1 MGAVLGL
8 WQRYQASH
16 LGRALAHYGRERG
29 QILAGGLAYV
39 ALFSLSAILVLLFTV
54 SGRVLAANPML
65 LETVVD
71 TINGYVPNL
80 LGDPQAGAA
89 IDPRSL
95 LDTSALSW
103 AGAITLVV
111 ALVAGTG
118 WIDALREGVRA
129 MFGVATDQRAI
140 WWQKLRDLGMLIT
153 LGLAVLSSAV
163 ASILVNAATPWVLG
177 LVGLSQTGLTNALVR
192 VLGIAV
198 VFAAD
203 WVIFVILLRVLSRLA
218 IPWRHLRSAALL
230 GAALFGVLKVLAG
243 QGLGFLTGT
252 SNPLLATAGVIAGLL
267 VWLNILF
274 RVVLTTAAWAATDP
288 VVVAHL
294 TADQG
299 EPVIGPPVGPAADA
313 ALARA
318 SLPHHRPS
326 YTERAA
332 DRVQV
337 AAGVVLGASAAT
349 GAALL
354 LSGARGVVGALR
366 AGRGSTRSG

>member
-1 MGAVLGL
+1 MGAVVGL

-54 SGRVLAANPML
+54 SGSVLVANPML
-65 LETVVD
+65 LDTVVD

-80 LGDPQAGAA
+80 LGDPDAGAA
-89 IDPRSL
+89 VDPQTL
-95 LDTSALSW
+95 LDTNALSVT
-103 AGAITLVV
+103 GAVTLVI
-111 ALVAGTG
+111 ALLAGTG

-129 MFGVATDQRAI
+129 MFGVATDQHAI
-140 WWQKLRDLGMLIT
+140 WWQKLRDLGMLLT

-163 ASILVNAATPWVLG
+163 ASITVNAATPWLLG
-177 LVGLSQTGLTNALVR
+177 LVGIEQTGFTRFLVR
-192 VLGIAV
+192 VAGIV
-198 VFAAD
+198 IVFAAD
-203 WVIFVILLRVLSRLA
+203 WVIFVILLRLLSRLA

-230 GAALFGVLKVLAG
+230 GAALFGVLKILAG
-243 QGLGFLTGT
+243 TGLSFLTGT
-252 SNPLLATAGVIAGLL
+252 SNALLQTAGVIAGLL

-318 SLPHHRPS
+318 SLPHHIPS
-326 YTERAA
+326 YGERAA

-337 AAGVVLGASAAT
+337 AAGVVLGASVAT

-354 LSGARGVVGALR
+354 VGGTRGVLGAVRSSLR
-366 AGRGSTRSG
+366 RSSAG